1 MLKFPSTFL
10 RRKQVMKRHVRLTPT
25 NHLKQ
30 VRQACGLALYGLA
43 ARAKVSPT
51 TLSAIERW
59 DYQPGSEVRERI
71 AAALGVSVADIWPE
85 GEVQG

>member
-1 MLKFPSTFL
+1 MMDEYGAK
-10 RRKQVMKRHVRLTPT
+10 KPT

-59 DYQPGSEVRERI
+59 DYHPRSDVRERI
-71 AAALGVSVADIWPE
+71 ARALGVRVTDIWPA